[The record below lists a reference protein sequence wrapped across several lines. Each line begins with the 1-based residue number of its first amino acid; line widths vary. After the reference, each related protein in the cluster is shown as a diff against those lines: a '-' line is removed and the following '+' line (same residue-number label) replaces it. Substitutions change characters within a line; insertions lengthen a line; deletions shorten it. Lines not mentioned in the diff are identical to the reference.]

1 MDWHNYP
8 DQFVS
13 SPDPRLSAGDEGQ
26 QSDRENRGGSAML
39 MSTRFTEVSTNAYGR
54 ALNI

>member
-13 SPDPRLSAGDEGQ
+13 SPDPRLSAGDEGP
-26 QSDRENRGGSAML
+26 
-39 MSTRFTEVSTNAYGR
+39 TERSR
-54 ALNI
+54 K